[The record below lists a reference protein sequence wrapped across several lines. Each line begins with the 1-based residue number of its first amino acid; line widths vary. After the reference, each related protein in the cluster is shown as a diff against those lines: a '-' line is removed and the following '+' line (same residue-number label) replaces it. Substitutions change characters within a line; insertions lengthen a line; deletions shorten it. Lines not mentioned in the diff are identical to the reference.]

1 MVYINNPL
9 SEILIPVNFHPQN
22 CGSLSSNYNYAY
34 DISEKPGFLDFKGK
48 SKWEAWNKLKGTS
61 SDEAKQNYVKKV
73 QELISQVGLK

>member
-1 MVYINNPL
+1 MVYINNLL
-9 SEILIPVNFHPQN
+9 SEILTPVNFYLQN
-22 CGSLSSNYNYAY
+22 CGILGSNYNYTHN
-34 DISEKPGFLDFKGK
+34 ISEKPGFLDFKGK